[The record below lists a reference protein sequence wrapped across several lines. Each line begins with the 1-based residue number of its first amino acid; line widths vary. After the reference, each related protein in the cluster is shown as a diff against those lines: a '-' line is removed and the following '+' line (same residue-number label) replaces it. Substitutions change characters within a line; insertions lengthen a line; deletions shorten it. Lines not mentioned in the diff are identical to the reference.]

1 MNAKM
6 IQCQNSSLFPI
17 TLCHS
22 SFGIHLNFGRN
33 VPRKPRAVRGVKGHN
48 IKNTTLP
55 GSPGLWPGSFTF
67 DIYP

>member
-22 SFGIHLNFGRN
+22 SFGIHLEFE
-33 VPRKPRAVRGVKGHN
+33 
-48 IKNTTLP
+48 L
-55 GSPGLWPGSFTF
+55 
-67 DIYP
+67 